1 MCLIMQFR
9 EKISSMLEGAGQ
21 KGEGSAIP
29 DYTRIEPKLLPGSG
43 NEKSLDMLAT
53 TRPHKPVWY
62 GQAGFWVACSPLAM
76 ARLLSLLQLYPFF
89 FFLTQ
94 LPYPHGPQD
103 PVLISVQFMCRCG

>member
-29 DYTRIEPKLLPGSG
+29 DYTRVEPKLLPGSG

-53 TRPHKPVWY
+53 THPHKPVWY

-76 ARLLSLLQLYPFF
+76 ARLLPLLQIYPFF
-89 FFLTQ
+89 F
-94 LPYPHGPQD
+94 LPNTVTISTWPSGPSSN
-103 PVLISVQFMCRCG
+103 ISSVHVQV